1 MDRAAGGL
9 KQIGPRSLGFQ
20 NWGSSNGDIHDRS
33 TTHTKPFLPFTAVSY
48 PCRPRTET
56 SAARD
61 TDSGA
66 ALRAMAIS
74 AFRSIK
80 YCSIGAMLGYGV
92 FGPCAWDWHTP
103 HSTIASAT
111 VPNAFIGTIFRFI
124 ASFEAVE
131 MISSLLYGASP
142 PPAFTFRGP
151 APCLF
156 GGPSQKPTFAAAP
169 RAPTNSSRPIDP
181 PLAIL

>member
-20 NWGSSNGDIHDRS
+20 NCGSSNGDIHDRS

-56 SAARD
+56 SASRD
-61 TDSGA
+61 MDSGA
-66 ALRAMAIS
+66 ALRARAIS

-92 FGPCAWDWHTP
+92 LGPVLGIGTP
-103 HSTIASAT
+103 HTA
-111 VPNAFIGTIFRFI
+111 R
-124 ASFEAVE
+124 
-131 MISSLLYGASP
+131 
-142 PPAFTFRGP
+142 
-151 APCLF
+151 
-156 GGPSQKPTFAAAP
+156 
-169 RAPTNSSRPIDP
+169 
-181 PLAIL
+181 